1 MTKQRIMDNNT
12 SKRSAFLLVLLA
24 FLLFSGCG
32 VSYNF
37 TGGSVDPNVKTI
49 SIQPFFNQSGNGPP
63 SMSLQLTEKFKS
75 FYQDNTK
82 LIVVKENGDW
92 QLEGLITKYFI
103 QPISPQANQTAAQ
116 SRLTITINA
125 SFKDEKNNRE
135 FKKDFSFY
143 ADYPSTQTLSQIET
157 EKVNTILD
165 QLVFM
170 VFSETTSNW

>member
-1 MTKQRIMDNNT
+1 MDNNII
-12 SKRSAFLLVLLA
+12 KRSAHLLLVLLA
-24 FLLFSGCG
+24 LLLCGGCG
-32 VSYNF
+32 VNYNF
-37 TGGSVDPNVKTI
+37 TGGSIEPNVKTI
-49 SIQPFFNQSGNGPP
+49 SIQSFYNQSGNGPP

-92 QLEGLITKYFI
+92 QLEGLITQYFI

-125 SFKDEKNNRE
+125 TFRDEKNNRE

-143 ADYPSTQTLSQIET
+143 SDYPQSQTLSQVES